1 MKTPSLRHLLAAAF
15 AAVLATSASAQII
28 STFNFDAV
36 PNGATAS
43 LFNTSKVSFHQA
55 HYVPFLDSF
64 GDPIAGSDHW
74 EIDVVNDTLFPV
86 TAEDPLDYGRGVAP
100 SGTNALQALFQPVLL
115 SFDGTYNLQSFSFTL
130 DNDTFG
136 AVAPVAFI
144 TSTGTV
150 LELSIDP
157 SVAGLSF
164 STTDVFGINGIV
176 LPGGAFY
183 DNIAINALPVGVP
196 LGAVPEPSTYGLLA
210 ALLALGGAA
219 WRRRKH
225 A

>member
-28 STFNFDAV
+28 STFNFDSVA
-36 PNGATAS
+36 NGATAN
-43 LFNTSKVSFHQA
+43 LFNTSKVSFHPA
-55 HYVPFLDSF
+55 HYVPFFDSF
-64 GDPIAGSDHW
+64 GDPLAGSDHW

-86 TAEDPLDYGRGVAP
+86 TAENPLDYGRGVAP

-115 SFDGTYNLQSFSFTL
+115 RFDATYNLQSFSFTL

-150 LELSIDP
+150 LELSINQAI
-157 SVAGLSF
+157 AGLSF
-164 STTDVFGINGIV
+164 STAGVSGINGIV

-183 DNIAINALPVGVP
+183 DNIAINALPVGASP
-196 LGAVPEPSTYGLLA
+196 AVPEPSTYGLLA